1 MSREVRLLDHF
12 PNLHISVTGVVCEP
26 QYCGAVTTEFL
37 KQMVATRSS
46 WASLY
51 VVPEN
56 MYGALLSKQSRIPF
70 SHSLMIPWMAEKVLG
85 IARDGSRKA
94 YDI

>member
-1 MSREVRLLDHF
+1 
-12 PNLHISVTGVVCEP
+12 
-26 QYCGAVTTEFL
+26 
-37 KQMVATRSS
+37 MVATRSS
-46 WASLY
+46 WTRLY